1 MFGFKSLE
9 IPIKEDCLPGRT
21 QAIYNPEN
29 HFVTGAPMS
38 ECMSQDK
45 SQNTLWHG
53 LLLGSREN
61 VLGLG
66 LLSRLPGVG
75 YAAGHTPNPTYEEVC
90 SGLTAHSEIVFVT
103 YEDASNLEELLQ
115 VFWEGHDPTQFMR
128 QGGDAGTQY
137 RSGIYFF
144 DKAQELLALKTK
156 EIYQTKLDAN
166 GFGDIATEI
175 LPVSEEFYAEDYH
188 QQYLAKN
195 PNGYCGHGGCGVK
208 FKD

>member
-38 ECMSQDK
+38 ECMSQDSPRILFGMGCFWGAEK
-45 SQNTLWHG
+45 MFWDLDCVKVT
-53 LLLGSREN
+53 
-61 VLGLG
+61 
-66 LLSRLPGVG
+66 GVG
-75 YAAGHTPNPTYEEVC
+75 YTAGHTPNP
-90 SGLTAHSEIVFVT
+90 T

-128 QGGDAGTQY
+128 QGGDVGTQY

-144 DKAQELLALKTK
+144 DKAQEELALKTK
-156 EIYQTKLDAN
+156 EIYQAKLDAN
-166 GFGDIATEI
+166 GFGEIVTEI

-195 PNGYCGHGGCGVK
+195 PNGYCGHGGCGVR

>member
-1 MFGFKSLE
+1 MVGFKSLE

-38 ECMSQDK
+38 ECMSQDSPRILFGMGCFWGAEK
-45 SQNTLWHG
+45 MFWDLDCVKVT
-53 LLLGSREN
+53 
-61 VLGLG
+61 
-66 LLSRLPGVG
+66 GVG

-128 QGGDAGTQY
+128 QGGDVGTQY

-144 DKAQELLALKTK
+144 DKAQEELALKTK
-156 EIYQTKLDAN
+156 EIYQAKLDAN
-166 GFGDIATEI
+166 GFGEIVTEI

-195 PNGYCGHGGCGVK
+195 PNGYCGHGGCGVR

>member
-21 QAIYNPEN
+21 QAFYNPEN

-38 ECMSQDK
+38 ECMSQDSPRILFGMGCFWGAEK
-45 SQNTLWHG
+45 MFWDLDCVKVT
-53 LLLGSREN
+53 
-61 VLGLG
+61 
-66 LLSRLPGVG
+66 GVG

-128 QGGDAGTQY
+128 QGGDVGTQY

-144 DKAQELLALKTK
+144 DKAQEELALKTK
-156 EIYQTKLDAN
+156 EIYQAKLDAN
-166 GFGDIATEI
+166 GFGEIVTEI
-175 LPVSEEFYAEDYH
+175 LPVLEEFYAEDYH

-195 PNGYCGHGGCGVK
+195 PNGYCGHGGRGVR

>member
-1 MFGFKSLE
+1 MFRFKSLE
-9 IPIKEDCLPGRT
+9 MPSKNDCLPGRS
-21 QAIYNPEN
+21 QRIYSPEN

-38 ECMSQDK
+38 ECMSKEKPRILFGMGCFWGAEKMFWDLDYVRV
-45 SQNTLWHG
+45 T
-53 LLLGSREN
+53 
-61 VLGLG
+61 
-66 LLSRLPGVG
+66 GVG
-75 YAAGHTPNPTYEEVC
+75 YAAGYTQNPTYEEVC

-103 YEDASNLEELLQ
+103 YEDESNLEELLQ

-128 QGGDAGTQY
+128 QGGDVGTQY

-144 DKAQELLALKTK
+144 DKTQEKLALKTK
-156 EIYQTKLDAN
+156 DIYQAKLNAK
-166 GFGDIATEI
+166 GFGEIVTEI
-175 LPVSEEFYAEDYH
+175 LPVTEEFYAEDYH

>member
-1 MFGFKSLE
+1 MGCFWGAEKMFWDLGCVK
-9 IPIKEDCLPGRT
+9 
-21 QAIYNPEN
+21 
-29 HFVTGAPMS
+29 VT
-38 ECMSQDK
+38 
-45 SQNTLWHG
+45 
-53 LLLGSREN
+53 
-61 VLGLG
+61 
-66 LLSRLPGVG
+66 GVG

-103 YEDASNLEELLQ
+103 YDDASNLEELLK

-128 QGGDAGTQY
+128 QGGDVGTQY

-144 DKAQELLALKTK
+144 DKTQEELALKTK

-166 GFGDIATEI
+166 GFGEIVTEI

-208 FKD
+208 F